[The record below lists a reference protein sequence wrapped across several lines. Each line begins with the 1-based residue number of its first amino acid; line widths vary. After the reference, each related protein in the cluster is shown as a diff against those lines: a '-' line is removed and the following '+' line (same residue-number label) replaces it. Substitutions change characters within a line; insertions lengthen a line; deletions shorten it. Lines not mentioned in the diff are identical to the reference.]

1 MPMRLDPSWARR
13 ALVLAVSSVLMGQA
27 AIANTPATPS
37 PISVPSEELLAQFP
51 QMTGF
56 QLSPDGKHMLAIESQ
71 GDTRN
76 ILVWKL
82 DNLSAKPTVIGASAM
97 QIRRASFL
105 KNDMLQVE
113 LTQPYDLRTDVV
125 TKTFINKL
133 LFTDLEGK
141 VWKEPMASAEIA
153 RSDEAKLRQALAS
166 PSVLSRMPKDPD
178 HIVVESDSRG
188 DSRDVYR
195 YNVRTGASQR
205 LMRLGEN
212 DGQVWVDGSG
222 QVWAKARY
230 ATEDKGAYVAIDFRN
245 KAGEWEEHFRSYVK
259 DRDVIDVVRRGS
271 KPGTVILRSNV
282 GREFTA
288 LLEYDIAERKTV
300 STVFEHKFFDASN
313 VRVVHPS
320 DELSEDGF
328 DGYVYQGVFG
338 DDVHWANPK
347 IESVVSGLA
356 KALGIETTQQELVNV
371 TTGARATVP
380 STGAVS
386 VQLRAY
392 LPGDVP
398 TYLVRVSGK
407 AYPTEH
413 YLLRGQ
419 KLMLLAREFPKLD
432 RRSLGTAS
440 FVYYKARDGLNI
452 PAYLT
457 VPNKELC
464 GPGPY
469 AAVIHPHGGPW
480 ARDNMDFDYSGWV
493 PLMVSRCQ
501 VVLQPQYRGSADWGR
516 SLWLAGDAEWGQKMQ
531 DDKDDGAKWLVS
543 EKLADPKR
551 IAMFGFSYG
560 GYAAF
565 AASVRPMGLYK
576 CAIAGAGVSDIE
588 RIWARFYSN
597 PFFRQ
602 RQAPTVKGLSPAKKA
617 DQIEIPIMVYTGDR
631 DQIVPEIQSELF
643 VDRAKA
649 AKKPVEYHLLK
660 DYAHGPAWTRATNT
674 HQLKLISNYFKSGCG
689 GGGL

>member
-1 MPMRLDPSWARR
+1 MRFHLPLACR
-13 ALVLAVSSVLMGQA
+13 ALILAMGSLLMGLA
-27 AIANTPATPS
+27 ATASTPVATS
-37 PISVPSEELLAQFP
+37 PIDIPSEELLAQFP

-82 DNLSAKPTVIGASAM
+82 ENLSAKPTVIGASAM

-105 KNDMLQVE
+105 KNDVLQVE
-113 LTQPYDLRTDVV
+113 LMQPYDLRTDVV

-153 RSDEAKLRQALAS
+153 RSDEAKLRQALAN
-166 PSVLSRMPKDPD
+166 PSVLSRMPRDPD
-178 HIVVESDSRG
+178 HIVVESDSKG

-195 YNVRTGASQR
+195 YNVRTGTSQR
-205 LMRLGEN
+205 LMRLGET
-212 DGQVWVDGSG
+212 DGQVWVDGAG

-230 ATEDKGAYVAIDFRN
+230 ATEDKGAYIAIDFRN

-259 DRDVIDVVRRGS
+259 DRDVVDVVRRGV
-271 KPGTVILRSNV
+271 KPGTAIIRSNV
-282 GREFTA
+282 GREFA
-288 LLEYDIAERKTV
+288 GLYEYDIAERKIV
-300 STVFEHKFFDASN
+300 STVFEHKYFDADG
-313 VRVVHPS
+313 VRVVHPN
-320 DELSEDGF
+320 DELSEAGF
-328 DGYVYQGVFG
+328 DGYTYKGFLG
-338 DDVHWANPK
+338 NDVHWVNAK
-347 IESVVSGLA
+347 IESVVRGLA
-356 KALGIETTQQELVNV
+356 QALNITESDQQLVNV
-371 TTGARATVP
+371 VNGESATVRAFN
-380 STGAVS
+380 GAD
-386 VQLRAY
+386 VQLRGY
-392 LPGDVP
+392 LPGEVP
-398 TYLVRVSGK
+398 TYLVRVSGLT
-407 AYPTEH
+407 YPTEH

-432 RRSLGTAS
+432 KRALGTAK

-457 VPNKELC
+457 LPSKDLC

-480 ARDNMDFDYSGWV
+480 ARDTMDFDYSGWV

-501 VVLQPQYRGSADWGR
+501 AVLQPQYRGSADWGR
-516 SLWLAGDAEWGQKMQ
+516 SLWVAGDAEWGQKMQ

-565 AASVRPMGLYK
+565 AASVRPMGIYK

-588 RIWARFYSN
+588 RIWARFYTN

-602 RQAPTVKGLSPAKKA
+602 RQAPTVKGLSPANKA
-617 DQIEIPIMVYTGDR
+617 DQIEIPILVYTGDR
-631 DQIVPEIQSELF
+631 DQTVPEIQSELF
-643 VDRAKA
+643 VNRARA
-649 AKKPVEYHLLK
+649 AKKPVEYYLLK

-674 HQLKLISNYFKSGCG
+674 QQLKLISGYFKNGCG